1 MWRVQ
6 NQNYNWF
13 TNLLT
18 SYKDS
23 AEVNV
28 PELRLLECWES
39 TQNYSLRKEVFSSA
53 PKQLE

>member
-23 AEVNV
+23 VGVNV
-28 PELRLLECWES
+28 PELRPPECWES

>member
-23 AEVNV
+23 AGVNV

>member
-1 MWRVQ
+1 MWRVH

-23 AEVNV
+23 VGVNV
-28 PELRLLECWES
+28 PELRPLECWES